1 MLLLDVSLAYF
12 CQVATCMAQM
22 PSHLV
27 MLRVDV
33 DSDQV
38 FYVNDGPFV
47 IREEQ
52 FT

>member
-12 CQVATCMAQM
+12 CQVATCMAQT

-27 MLRVDV
+27 MLHVDV

-38 FYVNDGPFV
+38 FSVDDRPFV
-47 IREEQ
+47 IPEEWS
-52 FT
+52 T